1 MNRTET
7 AAKTMKDL
15 YGEANPG
22 LSVSDPEFAAIKA
35 RLIYGEVYAEET
47 LPAKLRELV
56 ILAVAA
62 ANQTMNEVQRH
73 TAAAL
78 AAGGKPEEIKEAV
91 YHCAPYIGLGKA
103 ENAVNAVNEV
113 FAEKG
118 VALPLESGQTV
129 TEESRLADGIAAQKS
144 IFGAHIDAMRAAAPE
159 NQKNIQD
166 YLSAYCF
173 GDFYTRKF
181 LTIPERE
188 LLTFAILAAQG
199 GCEPQVKAHV
209 GGNAAVGN
217 GKETLLAALTVC
229 LPYIGFPRIL
239 NALACINEVLPEN
252 CHPAVSRK
260 TERRPPELR
269 RRAALCILQRVCA
282 AAGAVFRKFPA
293 RTRE

>member
-1 MNRTET
+1 MNRTEK
-7 AAKTMKDL
+7 AAETMNAL
-15 YGEANPG
+15 YGEASIG
-22 LSVSDPEFAAIKA
+22 LTASDPEFAAIKE
-35 RLIYGEVYAEET
+35 RLIYGEVYAEEK
-47 LPAKLRELV
+47 LSAKLRELV
-56 ILAVAA
+56 ILVVAST
-62 ANQTMNEVQRH
+62 NQTMNEVKRH
-73 TAAAL
+73 TTAAL
-78 AAGGKPEEIKEAV
+78 AVGVKPEEIREAV

-129 TEESRLADGIAAQKS
+129 TEESRLSDGIAAQKS
-144 IFGAHIDAMRAAAPE
+144 IFGEHIDAMRAATPE

-217 GKETLLAALTVC
+217 GKETLLDALTEC
-229 LPYIGFPRIL
+229 LPYIGFPRTL
-239 NALACINEVLPEN
+239 NALGCVNEVLPEK
-252 CHPAVSRK
+252 A
-260 TERRPPELR
+260 
-269 RRAALCILQRVCA
+269 
-282 AAGAVFRKFPA
+282 
-293 RTRE
+293 

>member
-1 MNRTET
+1 MKRADHAQQIMQTLYEAASASIHET
-7 AAKTMKDL
+7 
-15 YGEANPG
+15 
-22 LSVSDPEFAAIKA
+22 DPEFAAIKE
-35 RLIYGEVYAEET
+35 RLIYGEVYAEEK
-47 LPAKLRELV
+47 LSAKLRELV
-56 ILAVAA
+56 ILVVSAT
-62 ANQTMNEVQRH
+62 NQTMNEVKRH
-73 TAAAL
+73 TVAAL
-78 AAGGKPEEIKEAV
+78 AVSVKPEEIREAV

-118 VALPLESGQTV
+118 VSMPGPSGQTV
-129 TEESRLADGIAAQKS
+129 TEESRLPDGIAAQKS
-144 IFGAHIDAMRAAAPE
+144 IFGEHIDAMRAAAPE

-217 GKETLLAALTVC
+217 SKETLLAALTVC
-229 LPYIGFPRIL
+229 LPYIGFPRTL
-239 NALACINEVLPEN
+239 NALGCVNEVLPEVK
-252 CHPAVSRK
+252 A
-260 TERRPPELR
+260 
-269 RRAALCILQRVCA
+269 
-282 AAGAVFRKFPA
+282 
-293 RTRE
+293 

>member
-1 MNRTET
+1 MR
-7 AAKTMKDL
+7 AL
-15 YGEANPG
+15 YGEAHSN
-22 LSVSDPEFAAIKA
+22 LTDSDPEFAAIKQ
-35 RLIYGEVYAEET
+35 RLIYGEVYAEEK

-56 ILAVAA
+56 ILVVAA
-62 ANQTMNEVQRH
+62 TNQTMNEVKRH

-78 AAGGKPEEIKEAV
+78 ASGVKPEEIKEAV

-103 ENAVNAVNEV
+103 ENAVDAVHEV

-118 VALPLESGQTV
+118 VALPLASGQTV

-159 NQKNIQD
+159 NQKNIQN

-217 GKETLLAALTVC
+217 GKQTLLAALTVC
-229 LPYIGFPRIL
+229 LPYIGFPRTL
-239 NALACINEVLPEN
+239 NALSCINDLLPEN
-252 CHPAVSRK
+252 
-260 TERRPPELR
+260 
-269 RRAALCILQRVCA
+269 
-282 AAGAVFRKFPA
+282 
-293 RTRE
+293 